1 MKQKNT
7 AKRKTASLPA
17 AVCEQELYDKV
28 TDYAVENGISRSE
41 VVRRALGFYLNR
53 ASHFRQRTV
62 ASSGTTHKEE
72 GK

>member
-7 AKRKTASLPA
+7 AKRKTATLPA

-28 TDYAVENGISRSE
+28 TAYAAGNGISRSE
-41 VVRRALGFYLNR
+41 VVRKALEFYLNR
-53 ASHFRQRTV
+53 VSHSRQRIV
-62 ASSGTTHKEE
+62 ASNGTVHKEE